1 MLCENTCS
9 LHLELVDKLL
19 VVLSTEVKEDNL
31 TVASCRTCK
40 QPGRVEFWD
49 SQASWTLPPTS
60 AHHCKPQFFLR
71 NSWVL
76 GLLPTAK
83 SNPFTR
89 CELTLHH
96 PKLHRCMCHGRTTRS
111 SLDHRLVVNLH
122 HAYVTKQSRYLL
134 LRKNVVLE
142 RGLATRLAPADQSC
156 WNIW

>member
-1 MLCENTCS
+1 MSVQALAAASSSRITLAFGS
-9 LHLELVDKLL
+9 GRTELPVP
-19 VVLSTEVKEDNL
+19 
-31 TVASCRTCK
+31 
-40 QPGRVEFWD
+40 QPRVFQTDRVEFWD

-134 LRKNVVLE
+134 LRKNMVLE

>member
-1 MLCENTCS
+1 MSQPS
-9 LHLELVDKLL
+9 L
-19 VVLSTEVKEDNL
+19 
-31 TVASCRTCK
+31 
-40 QPGRVEFWD
+40 G
-49 SQASWTLPPTS
+49 
-60 AHHCKPQFFLR
+60 

-134 LRKNVVLE
+134 LRKK
-142 RGLATRLAPADQSC
+142 RGSWEGLGDKTSTR
-156 WNIW
+156 

>member
-1 MLCENTCS
+1 MQALAAAGSSRITLAFGS
-9 LHLELVDKLL
+9 GRTELPVP
-19 VVLSTEVKEDNL
+19 
-31 TVASCRTCK
+31 
-40 QPGRVEFWD
+40 QPRVFQTDRVEFWD
-49 SQASWTLPPTS
+49 SLVSWTLPPTS

-134 LRKNVVLE
+134 LRKNMVLE